1 MAGLYE
7 LSRLLLLLL
16 LLTTTCK
23 VGFSTVSLQVVVV
36 ADVVVVDIDDVVV
49 VDDYNMQGGLLN
61 SLRAGCC
68 CYRCVVVDIDDVVD
82 VDDDNLQGGLLSSL
96 LGSHQAGKPSA
107 LVQLSV
113 LHVI

>member
-1 MAGLYE
+1 MHVVVFVIVFIIE
-7 LSRLLLLLL
+7 
-16 LLTTTCK
+16 
-23 VGFSTVSLQVVVV
+23 VVVIIVDVFVIVVVV
-36 ADVVVVDIDDVVV
+36 VVVDVVVVDIDDVVV
-49 VDDYNMQGGLLN
+49 
-61 SLRAGCC
+61 
-68 CYRCVVVDIDDVVD
+68 

>member
-1 MAGLYE
+1 M
-7 LSRLLLLLL
+7 

-23 VGFSTVSLQVVVV
+23 EAFSTVSLQVVIVV
-36 ADVVVVDIDDVVV
+36 DVVVVD
-49 VDDYNMQGGLLN
+49 L
-61 SLRAGCC
+61 
-68 CYRCVVVDIDDVVD
+68 DDVVD

-96 LGSHQAGKPSA
+96 FGSHQAGKPST

>member
-1 MAGLYE
+1 MAGLSG

-16 LLTTTCK
+16 LLMLLTTTCK
-23 VGFSTVSLQVVVV
+23 EAFSTVFMQ
-36 ADVVVVDIDDVVV
+36 VVVVDI
-49 VDDYNMQGGLLN
+49 N
-61 SLRAGCC
+61 
-68 CYRCVVVDIDDVVD
+68 DVVD
-82 VDDDNLQGGLLSSL
+82 VDDGHLQGGLLSSL

>member
-1 MAGLYE
+1 MQNGWPI
-7 LSRLLLLLL
+7 RVI
-16 LLTTTCK
+16 K
-23 VGFSTVSLQVVVV
+23 IV
-36 ADVVVVDIDDVVV
+36 AVAAVVDAVDIADD
-49 VDDYNMQGGLLN
+49 NMQGGLLN

>member
-1 MAGLYE
+1 M
-7 LSRLLLLLL
+7 

-23 VGFSTVSLQVVVV
+23 EAFSTVSLQVAVVV
-36 ADVVVVDIDDVVV
+36 DVVVV
-49 VDDYNMQGGLLN
+49 G
-61 SLRAGCC
+61 
-68 CYRCVVVDIDDVVD
+68 IDDVVD
-82 VDDDNLQGGLLSSL
+82 VDNDNLQGGLLCSL